1 MISGNSPTFLCLWW
15 TIVLRTGGFSARVRS
30 LTKVAQTRSDVV
42 TLRDGRWSCG
52 FERVSL
58 TLALSPH
65 PRVERMD
72 GLVRR

>member
-15 TIVLRTGGFSARVRS
+15 TIVLRTGGFSARVR

-42 TLRDGRWSCG
+42 TLRDERWSCG

-65 PRVERMD
+65 PRVERLD
-72 GLVRR
+72 GLERR

>member
-15 TIVLRTGGFSARVRS
+15 TIVLRTGGFSARVR
-30 LTKVAQTRSDVV
+30 LTNVAQTRSDVV

-65 PRVERMD
+65 PRVERLD